1 MLQPLLTQPF
11 IALIL
16 IAITCS
22 LLGVFVLWKKLAYF
36 GDALSHS
43 ILLGLVIG
51 TIFNLD
57 QTLVLILFTIAFSLL
72 LSFSFDNRY
81 FSKDTIIAIAS
92 YLCVSLAMVLSDIF
106 AKDFDF
112 SSYILGDITN
122 IEANQIY
129 LLAIIATLSIA
140 FFVFAFKKILLINI
154 NSDLAKIS
162 GINCEFWNLAFL
174 VLLTLTIALSVKI
187 VGIFLM
193 TSLLILPAA
202 IARIFCLSSKAMAA
216 YSLLISIIASL
227 ASIEISSSYNFKIS
241 ATLISLLSL
250 TFMVGFLSKK
260 YGKF

>member
-57 QTLVLILFTIAFSLL
+57 QSLVLILFTIAFSLL

-140 FFVFAFKKILLINI
+140 FFVFAFKKIEPNKL
-154 NSDLAKIS
+154 K
-162 GINCEFWNLAFL
+162 
-174 VLLTLTIALSVKI
+174 
-187 VGIFLM
+187 
-193 TSLLILPAA
+193 A
-202 IARIFCLSSKAMAA
+202 IR
-216 YSLLISIIASL
+216 
-227 ASIEISSSYNFKIS
+227 
-241 ATLISLLSL
+241 T
-250 TFMVGFLSKK
+250 
-260 YGKF
+260 